1 MRALRVMMTP
11 TRAPRQVSGPA
22 LGQGVVLG
30 GVPTFLTSSRNAA
43 NLTDNKWRRVCWWMT
58 CTVGSAALWFMN
70 LNEALFGCVLLW
82 VKALSLWNTLAQFWR
97 NNLCSSITT
106 VICKFLFGLAVL
118 VIILKNKAICLS
130 VKMRF
135 KSYGGK
141 QFTLYYTVNW
151 TNWSCKIIK

>member
-70 LNEALFGCVLLW
+70 FDEALFGCVLLW
-82 VKALSLWNTLAQFWR
+82 VKALSLWNTLEKVWHY
-97 NNLCSSITT
+97 
-106 VICKFLFGLAVL
+106 CKFLLGLAVL
-118 VIILKNKAICLS
+118 VIILTNKASCLS
-130 VKMRF
+130 VKMWF

-151 TNWSCKIIK
+151 TNCPCKIIK